1 MFALDAQTNEQITQF
16 VLRCF
21 SSPLVRPTFSAIF
34 PWSPLRKISENGRFR
49 CAFKLFHNLALRALL
64 EPPLAPECCPIVAL
78 KMHTNERI
86 KLFAL
91 RSFSSAL
98 VRPTSSAIFPWSPLS
113 NISENGRFRCP
124 CKISHNWAL
133 RALLEPPFAPECC
146 PMFALDAQTN
156 EQITPFALRCFSSPL
171 VPPTSSP
178 IFPWSP
184 LSKISE
190 NGRFRFPCKISHNW
204 ALRALLE
211 PPFSSECCPIFALY
225 AQTNEQITPFAL
237 RCF

>member
-1 MFALDAQTNEQITQF
+1 MLSNVCIDVQTNEQITPF

-49 CAFKLFHNLALRALL
+49 CPFKLSHNLALRALL

-78 KMHTNERI
+78 KLKTNERI

-91 RSFSSAL
+91 RSLSSPL
-98 VRPTSSAIFPWSPLS
+98 VRPTSSAIFPWSHLS

-124 CKISHNWAL
+124 CKISNNWAL
-133 RALLEPPFAPECC
+133 RALLE
-146 PMFALDAQTN
+146 
-156 EQITPFALRCFSSPL
+156 
-171 VPPTSSP
+171 
-178 IFPWSP
+178 
-184 LSKISE
+184 
-190 NGRFRFPCKISHNW
+190 G
-204 ALRALLE
+204 
-211 PPFSSECCPIFALY
+211 PFSSGCCPIFALY

-237 RCF
+237 TCFKSPLARSTFSAIFPWSPLSKISKNGRFRCPLKISHNWASRALLEPPLVPECCPNVLF